1 MNSLKRMMTVLAVVG
16 AGFSASHANAEV
28 SYNIGYASEYYY
40 RGILQKSSSGSA
52 GVDFE
57 QGGFYLGTWAA
68 DVGDGLEVDL
78 YGGYGV
84 ETDAGVSMSVGFTG
98 YYYTGDFDDTYEEIN
113 LGLGYGMF
121 SLGYSIGEWDG
132 FGAPEDYS
140 FLEATLEADSGI
152 YATYGSF
159 GKDFDGDYIELGYGT
174 TVSDIDLGVALIV
187 SDDLGDQEGGEG
199 EALVFSIFKSF

>member
-1 MNSLKRMMTVLAVVG
+1 MNSLKRMMAVLAVVG

-98 YYYTGDFDDTYEEIN
+98 YYYTGDFDDTYDC
-113 LGLGYGMF
+113 LLYT
-121 SLGYSIGEWDG
+121 SD
-132 FGAPEDYS
+132 A
-140 FLEATLEADSGI
+140 AD
-152 YATYGSF
+152 
-159 GKDFDGDYIELGYGT
+159 E
-174 TVSDIDLGVALIV
+174 
-187 SDDLGDQEGGEG
+187 
-199 EALVFSIFKSF
+199 

>member
-1 MNSLKRMMTVLAVVG
+1 MSGMGVAYPQGMA
-16 AGFSASHANAEV
+16 ASPQAHESSIAATGG
-28 SYNIGYASEYYY
+28 IYA
-40 RGILQKSSSGSA
+40 
-52 GVDFE
+52 
-57 QGGFYLGTWAA
+57 
-68 DVGDGLEVDL
+68 
-78 YGGYGV
+78 
-84 ETDAGVSMSVGFTG
+84 
-98 YYYTGDFDDTYEEIN
+98 
-113 LGLGYGMF
+113 
-121 SLGYSIGEWDG
+121 SIGEWDG

-199 EALVFSIFKSF
+199 EALVFSIGKSF